1 MPDMI
6 VVMYVVKVPNR
17 GSPPAILLRES
28 YREDGKVKNRTL
40 ANLSSWPEAKVDA
53 LTRVLKGAPPPAA
66 SLDEAFEITR
76 SLPHGHVA
84 AVLGTARQLGL
95 EELIDPGPS
104 RHRDLVTAMT
114 VAQVIAPDS
123 KLAIARGL
131 REETAA
137 SSLGEVFGL
146 GSCDEDDLY
155 EAMDYLHGR
164 QDAIQDA
171 LAARH
176 LAGGTLVLYDVSSA
190 ASGGRTC
197 PLGAI
202 GHPEDGVRGRLQ
214 IVYGLL
220 TSPEGIPVAIEV
232 FQGNTGDPATVA
244 AQVTKV
250 KDRFGIAKV
259 VLVGDRGMLTA
270 ARLREDVRPAGLD
283 WITALR
289 APQVKALVRGGD
301 LQLTLFDTQDLAEI
315 TSPDFPGERL
325 VACKNPI
332 GEAERARK
340 RESLLAAA
348 EADLAK
354 IAAACARSRAPLRGK
369 DKIAVRVDRVLARRK
384 VAKHFTLDTGED
396 HLTYARDPDSI
407 AAEAALDGIY
417 VLRTSVAAGDLDSGQ
432 VVSSY
437 KALAQVERAFR
448 AFNTDLDIRPIRH
461 RTQDRVR
468 AHVFLRMLSYYLT
481 WHMHAR
487 LAPILFTDDDKP
499 SAARPSPVAPAA
511 RSPKARAKAAT
522 KHTPAAQPV
531 HSFATLLAD
540 LGTICLNT
548 IAPADPALPGFRLV
562 TTPTA
567 LQRQAFELLGVSH
580 RLGAA

>member
-1 MPDMI
+1 MI
-6 VVMYVVKVPNR
+6 VVMYVARVPNR

-28 YREDGKVKNRTL
+28 YREAGTVKNRTL
-40 ANLSSWPEAKVDA
+40 ANLSAWPEAKVDA
-53 LTRVLKGAPPPAA
+53 LARVLKGQPPPAA
-66 SLDEAFEITR
+66 PLDGAFEITR

-95 EELIDPGPS
+95 EDLIDPEPS
-104 RHRDLVTAMT
+104 RHRDLVTAMA

-137 SSLGEVFGL
+137 SSLGEVLHL

-155 EAMDYLHGR
+155 AAMDYLQAR
-164 QDAIQDA
+164 QEQIQDA

-190 ASGGRTC
+190 AFEGRTC

-202 GHPEDGVRGRLQ
+202 GHPKDGVRGRLQ

-232 FQGNTGDPATVA
+232 FKGNTGDPATVA

-250 KDRFGIAKV
+250 KDRFGITTV

-270 ARLREDVRPAGLD
+270 ARLREDVAPAGLD

-301 LQLTLFDTQDLAEI
+301 LQLTLFDQTDLAEI

-325 VACKNPI
+325 IACKNPFLA
-332 GEAERARK
+332 AERARK
-340 RESLLAAA
+340 RESLLAAT
-348 EADLAK
+348 EAGLDK
-354 IAAACARSRAPLRGK
+354 IAAACTRARRPLRGQ
-369 DKIAVRVDRVLARRK
+369 DTIAVRADRVLSRRK
-384 VAKHFTLDTGED
+384 VAKHFVINIGED
-396 HLTYARDPDSI
+396 HLRYTRNHDSI

-417 VLRTSVAAGDLDSGQ
+417 VLRTSVGPADLDSPQ
-432 VVSSY
+432 IVSSY

-461 RTQDRVR
+461 RTEDRVR
-468 AHVFLRMLSYYLT
+468 AHVFLRMLSYYLA
-481 WHMHAR
+481 WHLQAR
-487 LAPILFTDDDKP
+487 LAPLLFTDDDKP
-499 SAARPSPVAPAA
+499 AAQAARTSPVAPAG
-511 RSPKARAKAAT
+511 RSPRALAKAAT
-522 KHTPAAQPV
+522 KQTPAALPV

-548 IAPADPALPGFRLV
+548 ITPADPALPGFRLI

-580 RLGAA
+580 RLGVA

>member
-1 MPDMI
+1 MI

-53 LTRVLKGAPPPAA
+53 LSRVLKGQPPPVA
-66 SLDEAFEITR
+66 LDGAFEITR

-95 EELIDPGPS
+95 EELIDLVPS
-104 RHRDLVTAMT
+104 RCRDLVVAMA
-114 VAQVIAPDS
+114 VAQVTAPDS

-131 REETAA
+131 RDATAS
-137 SSLGEVFGL
+137 SSLGEVLGL

-155 EAMDYLHGR
+155 AAMDYLQAR

-190 ASGGRTC
+190 AFEGRTC
-197 PLGAI
+197 PLGAV
-202 GHPEDGVRGRLQ
+202 GHPKDGVRGRLQ

-220 TSPEGIPVAIEV
+220 TSKEGIPVAIEV
-232 FQGNTGDPATVA
+232 FKGNTGDPTTA
-244 AQVTKV
+244 ASQVTKV
-250 KDRFGIAKV
+250 KDRFGITRV

-270 ARLREDVRPAGLD
+270 ARLREDVAPAGLD
-283 WITALR
+283 WITAPR
-289 APQVKALVRGGD
+289 APQVKKLARDGA
-301 LQLTLFDTQDLAEI
+301 LQLTLFDVQDLAEI

-325 VACKNPI
+325 VACMNPFL
-332 GEAERARK
+332 EAERARK
-340 RESLLAAA
+340 RESLLKAT

-354 IAAACARSRAPLRGK
+354 IAAACARARRPLRGT
-369 DKIAVRVDRVLARRK
+369 DKITLRVDRVLNRRK
-384 VAKHFTLDTGED
+384 AGKHFRTDVGED
-396 HLTYARDPDSI
+396 HFSYARNQDSI

-417 VLRTSVAAGDLDSGQ
+417 VLRTSVEPGDLEPAE

-461 RTQDRVR
+461 RTEDRVR
-468 AHVFLRMLSYYLT
+468 AHVFLRMLSYYIT

-487 LAPILFTDDDKP
+487 LAPVLFTDDDKP
-499 SAARPSPVAPAA
+499 AAQATRPSPVAPAA
-511 RSPKARAKAAT
+511 RSLKALAKAAA
-522 KHTPAAQPV
+522 KHTEDDLPV
-531 HSFATLLAD
+531 HSFGSLLAD
-540 LGTICLNT
+540 LATICLNT

-562 TTPTA
+562 TTPTPPQRRA
-567 LQRQAFELLGVSH
+567 LDLLGVSH
-580 RLGAA
+580 RLGVA

>member
-1 MPDMI
+1 MI

-28 YREDGKVKNRTL
+28 YRQDGKVKNRTL
-40 ANLSSWPEAKVDA
+40 ANLSAWPEAKVEA
-53 LTRVLKGAPPPAA
+53 LSRVLKGQPPPAA
-66 SLDEAFEITR
+66 DLDGAFEITR

-84 AVLGTARQLGL
+84 AVLGTARALGL
-95 EELIDPGPS
+95 DELIDPAPS
-104 RHRDLVTAMT
+104 RHRDLVVAMAA
-114 VAQVIAPDS
+114 AQVIAPDS

-137 SSLGEVFGL
+137 TSLGEVLHL

-155 EAMDYLHGR
+155 AAMDYLHDR
-164 QDAIQDA
+164 QEQIQDA

-190 ASGGRTC
+190 AFEGRTC

-202 GHPEDGVRGRLQ
+202 GHPKDGVRGRLQ

-232 FQGNTGDPATVA
+232 FKGNTGDPATVKS
-244 AQVTKV
+244 QVDKV
-250 KDRFGIAKV
+250 KDRFGITRV

-270 ARLREDVRPAGLD
+270 ARLRDDVRPAHLD

-301 LQLTLFDTQDLAEI
+301 LQLTLFDVQDLAEI
-315 TSPDFPGERL
+315 SSPDFPGERL
-325 VACKNPI
+325 VACKNPFL
-332 GEAERARK
+332 EAERARK
-340 RESLLAAA
+340 RESLLAAT
-348 EADLAK
+348 EADLEK
-354 IAAACARSRAPLRGK
+354 IAAACARTRRPLRGQ
-369 DKIAVRVDRVLARRK
+369 DTIAVRADRVLTRRK
-384 VAKHFTLDTGED
+384 VAKHFTIAITDD
-396 HLTYARDPDSI
+396 SFSYARNQDSI

-417 VLRTSVAAGDLDSGQ
+417 VLRTSVGPGDLDPGQ
-432 VVSSY
+432 IVSSY

-461 RTQDRVR
+461 RTEDRVR
-468 AHVFLRMLSYYLT
+468 AHVFLRMLSYYLA
-481 WHMHAR
+481 WHLQAR
-487 LAPILFTDDDKP
+487 LAPLLFTDDDKP
-499 SAARPSPVAPAA
+499 AARAARPSPVAPAT

-522 KHTPAAQPV
+522 KQTPGDLPV

-567 LQRQAFELLGVSH
+567 MQRQALELLGVSH
-580 RLGAA
+580 RLGVA

>member
-1 MPDMI
+1 MI

-17 GSPPAILLRES
+17 GSPPAVLLRES
-28 YREDGKVKNRTL
+28 YREAGKVKNRTL
-40 ANLSSWPEAKVDA
+40 ANLSSWPEVKVDA
-53 LTRVLKGAPPPAA
+53 LSRVLKGQPPPDAD
-66 SLDEAFEITR
+66 LDGAFEITR

-95 EELIDPGPS
+95 GELIDPVPS
-104 RHRDLVTAMT
+104 RQRDLVTAMAA
-114 VAQVIAPDS
+114 AQVIAPGS

-131 REETAA
+131 REQTAA
-137 SSLGEVFGL
+137 SSLGEVLGL

-155 EAMDYLHGR
+155 AAMDYLHDR
-164 QDAIQDA
+164 QDTIQDA

-190 ASGGRTC
+190 AFEGRTC

-202 GHPEDGVRGRLQ
+202 GHPKDGVRGRLQ

-220 TSPEGIPVAIEV
+220 TSKDGIPVAIEV
-232 FQGNTGDPATVA
+232 FAGNTGDPTTVA
-244 AQVTKV
+244 SQVTRV
-250 KDRFGIAKV
+250 QDRFGITKV
-259 VLVGDRGMLTA
+259 VLAGDRGMLTA

-289 APQVKALVRGGD
+289 APQVKKLVRDGD
-301 LQLTLFDTQDLAEI
+301 LQLTLFDAQDLAEI

-325 VACKNPI
+325 VACKNPFLQ
-332 GEAERARK
+332 AERARK
-340 RESLLAAA
+340 RESLLAAT
-348 EADLAK
+348 EAGLGK
-354 IAAACARSRAPLRGK
+354 IAAACARTRRPLRGK
-369 DKIAVRVDRVLARRK
+369 DKIAVRADRVLNRRK
-384 VAKHFTLDTGED
+384 VARHFTVEITDDRLS
-396 HLTYARDPDSI
+396 YARDQDSI
-407 AAEAALDGIY
+407 DAEARLDGIY
-417 VLRTSVAAGDLDSGQ
+417 VLRTSVAASDLASGE

-461 RTQDRVR
+461 RTEDRVR
-468 AHVFLRMLSYYLT
+468 AYVFLRMLSYYLS
-481 WHMHAR
+481 WHMQAR
-487 LAPILFTDDDKP
+487 LAPILFTDDDKQ
-499 SAARPSPVAPAA
+499 AARPSPVAPAA
-511 RSPKARAKAAT
+511 RSPRARAKAAT
-522 KHTPAAQPV
+522 KQTPGDLPV

-548 IAPADPALPGFRLV
+548 IAPADPALPGFRLA

-567 LQRQAFELLGVSH
+567 LQRQALELLGVSH
-580 RLGAA
+580 RLGVA

>member
-1 MPDMI
+1 MI

-40 ANLSSWPEAKVDA
+40 ANLSSWPDAKVDA
-53 LTRVLKGAPPPAA
+53 LTRVLKGQPPLAAP
-66 SLDEAFEITR
+66 LDEAFEITR

-95 EELIDPGPS
+95 DELIDPMPS
-104 RHRDLVTAMT
+104 RHRDLVVAMT

-137 SSLGEVFGL
+137 SSLGEVLHL

-155 EAMDYLHGR
+155 AAMDYLHDR
-164 QDAIQDA
+164 QDTIQDT

-176 LAGGTLVLYDVSSA
+176 LGGGTLVLYDVSSA
-190 ASGGRTC
+190 AFEGRTC

-202 GHPEDGVRGRLQ
+202 GHPKDGVRGRLQ

-220 TSPEGIPVAIEV
+220 TSRDGIPVAIEV
-232 FQGNTGDPATVA
+232 FNGNTGDPTTVA

-250 KDRFGIAKV
+250 KDRFGIEKV

-289 APQVKALVRGGD
+289 APQVKALVRDGD
-301 LQLTLFDTQDLAEI
+301 LQLSLFDVQDLAEI
-315 TSPDFPGERL
+315 TSPEFPGERL
-325 VACKNPI
+325 VACMNPFL
-332 GEAERARK
+332 EAERARK
-340 RESLLAAA
+340 RESLLAAT

-354 IAAACARSRAPLRGK
+354 IAAACTRARAPLRGR
-369 DKIAVRVDRVLARRK
+369 DKIAVRVDRVLRRRK
-384 VAKHFTLDTGED
+384 VAKHFTTEITDDSIG
-396 HLTYARDPDSI
+396 YARDQDSI
-407 AAEAALDGIY
+407 AAEAKLDGIY
-417 VLRTSVAAGDLDSGQ
+417 VLRTSVASGNLDSGA

-448 AFNTDLDIRPIRH
+448 AFNTDLGIRPIRH
-461 RTQDRVR
+461 RTEDRVR
-468 AHVFLRMLSYYLT
+468 AHVFLRMLSYYLS
-481 WHMHAR
+481 WHLQAR
-487 LAPILFTDDDKP
+487 LAPLLFTDDDKP
-499 SAARPSPVAPAA
+499 AAQAARPSPVAPAA
-511 RSPKARAKAAT
+511 RSPRALAKAAT
-522 KHTPAAQPV
+522 KHTPGDLPV
-531 HSFATLLAD
+531 HSFTSLLTD
-540 LGTICLNT
+540 LATICLNT

-567 LQRQAFELLGVSH
+567 LQRQAFELLGASH
-580 RLGAA
+580 RLGVA

>member
-1 MPDMI
+1 
-6 VVMYVVKVPNR
+6 MYVVKVPNR

-28 YREDGKVKNRTL
+28 YREAGKVKNRTL

-53 LTRVLKGAPPPAA
+53 LTRVLKGQPPPAA
-66 SLDEAFEITR
+66 PLDEAFEITR

-95 EELIDPGPS
+95 AELIDPVPS
-104 RHRDLVTAMT
+104 RHRDLVVAMAA
-114 VAQVIAPDS
+114 AQVIAPDS

-137 SSLGEVFGL
+137 TSLGEVLAL

-155 EAMDYLHGR
+155 AAMDYLHGR
-164 QDAIQDA
+164 QEQIQDA

-190 ASGGRTC
+190 AFEGRTC

-202 GHPEDGVRGRLQ
+202 GHPKDGVRGRLQ

-232 FQGNTGDPATVA
+232 FAGNTGDPATVA

-250 KDRFGIAKV
+250 KDRFGITRV

-270 ARLREDVRPAGLD
+270 ARLREDVAPAGLD

-325 VACKNPI
+325 VACKNPFL
-332 GEAERARK
+332 EAERARK
-340 RESLLAAA
+340 RESLLAAT
-348 EADLAK
+348 EAGLAK
-354 IAAACARSRAPLRGK
+354 IAAACARARRPLRGQ
-369 DKIAVRVDRVLARRK
+369 DKIAVRVDRVLTRRK
-384 VAKHFTLDTGED
+384 VAKHFTVDVGED
-396 HLTYARDPDSI
+396 HLSYHRDQDSI
-407 AAEAALDGIY
+407 ASEAALDGIY
-417 VLRTSVAAGDLDSGQ
+417 VLRTSVDGSDLDSGE

-461 RTQDRVR
+461 RTEDRVR
-468 AHVFLRMLSYYLT
+468 AHVFLRMLSYYIT
-481 WHMHAR
+481 WHLQAR
-487 LAPILFTDDDKP
+487 LAPLLFTDDDKP
-499 SAARPSPVAPAA
+499 AASAARPSPVAPAA
-511 RSPKARAKAAT
+511 RSPRALAKAAT
-522 KHTPAAQPV
+522 KQTPGDLPV

-540 LGTICLNT
+540 LATICLNT

-580 RLGAA
+580 RLGVT